1 MRALFIATLAAAAVV
16 GLAGCGQ
23 DAAPAGDSAGAAPDT
38 ASSTAT
44 STELPSL
51 PPVSKPQDPPA
62 PKPTEG
68 TPEPPVSVSPSGVVV
83 PEGVRQVPA
92 GQVDASALPVYY
104 EHRGEVWVFDDD
116 YSLQMFAAA
125 SSGCTD
131 AEAVVVDQSAS
142 EVRIMLR
149 PLDQPQGGRP
159 DGTVCTAVMTPRPV
173 TVRLDAPLGDRKI
186 FLAGGR

>member
-1 MRALFIATLAAAAVV
+1 MRALFIATLAAAALV
-16 GLAGCGQ
+16 GVAGCGQ
-23 DAAPAGDSAGAAPDT
+23 GAAPAAGS
-38 ASSTAT
+38 SSTAPSHAA
-44 STELPSL
+44 STVVSAT
-51 PPVSKPQDPPA
+51 PPISKPQDPPA

-68 TPEPPVSVSPSGVVV
+68 VPTPPVSVSPSGVVV

-92 GQVDASALPVYY
+92 DQVDASALPAYY
-104 EHRGEVWVFDDD
+104 DHRGEVWVFDDD
-116 YSLQMFAAA
+116 RSLQMFAAA

-159 DGTVCTAVMTPRPV
+159 DGEMCTAVMTPRPV
-173 TVRLDAPLGDRKI
+173 TVRLDAPLGDRMI